1 MVNDDNFRGKI
12 GRTFSESIP
21 DWPDPPNTHD
31 GASPNVLVILLDDTG
46 FGNFGCY
53 GSTIDTPN
61 IDLLASGGLRYNNFH
76 VTPLC
81 SPTRASLL
89 TGRNHHA
96 VGMGALANAHNMGFP
111 SRRALVSRHAG
122 TLAEILREEGYSTYA
137 LGKWHL
143 NPAEEN
149 SAAGPRHGWPLQ
161 RGFDRFY
168 GFLPGATD
176 QFYPELTYDNHSVYP
191 PKTPEEGYHVT
202 EDMVDHAIEFVNDQK
217 SIHPN
222 SPFFMYFAP
231 GAMHEPHQAPKSYI
245 EKYKGKFDEGWDVIR
260 ERYFKNQ
267 IALGIIPPNTS
278 LAPRNPGVKAWSEL
292 SNDERTFMCRLQ
304 ETWAGFLD
312 HTDAEIGRLMTYLK
326 SIDEFDNTIIL
337 LTADNGTSQGGG
349 PTGVMYLGSG
359 GGLGASNDGK
369 TAVESRGRR
378 LIQEDMTEMQNV
390 LDDVG
395 GPRSF
400 TDIPW
405 GWAQVGN
412 TPLRWYKH
420 DTHGGGIRVPLIIHH
435 PDGIQPDGEI
445 REQFHH
451 VSDIA
456 PTILEMLNVQP
467 KARYE
472 GYDQLPISGTSF
484 AYSFDSNEIISRKPV
499 QYFEMNGHRG
509 LWHDGWKAVTRHQP
523 NTSYDDDEWELYNL
537 SEDFSETNNLALDE
551 PEKLRELIEMW
562 WVEAGRYGVLPLA
575 DASIN
580 AGGVSGHPGAFHENL
595 HYRFANPMSHIP
607 SSLAPQVGKGD
618 WSLLADIQL
627 IDRQTEGVVYS
638 QGNVIDGFSLYV
650 QDERLCFAHNAVGKS
665 TIGSASLPQTEG
677 RMTIG
682 VTFAYNPTG
691 RGGIATLVCDGDSIG
706 AVTVPMNRN
715 AQKNGVDIGKDV
727 LSPITNLYQAPFAFT
742 GLIYSVEV
750 DITQRK

>member
-1 MVNDDNFRGKI
+1 
-12 GRTFSESIP
+12 
-21 DWPDPPNTHD
+21 
-31 GASPNVLVILLDDTG
+31 
-46 FGNFGCY
+46 
-53 GSTIDTPN
+53 
-61 IDLLASGGLRYNNFH
+61 
-76 VTPLC
+76 
-81 SPTRASLL
+81 
-89 TGRNHHA
+89 
-96 VGMGALANAHNMGFP
+96 
-111 SRRALVSRHAG
+111 
-122 TLAEILREEGYSTYA
+122 
-137 LGKWHL
+137 
-143 NPAEEN
+143 
-149 SAAGPRHGWPLQ
+149 
-161 RGFDRFY
+161 
-168 GFLPGATD
+168 
-176 QFYPELTYDNHSVYP
+176 
-191 PKTPEEGYHVT
+191 
-202 EDMVDHAIEFVNDQK
+202 
-217 SIHPN
+217 
-222 SPFFMYFAP
+222 
-231 GAMHEPHQAPKSYI
+231 
-245 EKYKGKFDEGWDVIR
+245 
-260 ERYFKNQ
+260 
-267 IALGIIPPNTS
+267 
-278 LAPRNPGVKAWSEL
+278 
-292 SNDERTFMCRLQ
+292 
-304 ETWAGFLD
+304 
-312 HTDAEIGRLMTYLK
+312 
-326 SIDEFDNTIIL
+326 
-337 LTADNGTSQGGG
+337 
-349 PTGVMYLGSG
+349 
-359 GGLGASNDGK
+359 
-369 TAVESRGRR
+369 
-378 LIQEDMTEMQNV
+378 
-390 LDDVG
+390 
-395 GPRSF
+395 
-400 TDIPW
+400 
-405 GWAQVGN
+405 
-412 TPLRWYKH
+412 
-420 DTHGGGIRVPLIIHH
+420 LIIHH
-435 PDGIQPDGEI
+435 PNGIQPDGEI